1 MLTAML
7 TTVVLAAGS
16 VPPDTVCIWNQSSLP
31 GQGVITMPD
40 ARRTS
45 PRDSLAFQAGG
56 AVVKVCY
63 SRPSSRGRTMI
74 GGTSVPYGKVWRTGA
89 NEATMIHT
97 TGHLVVAGIHLDAGT
112 YSLYTVPGER
122 EWEVII
128 NRSYMQ
134 WGHES
139 TYTDSVRA
147 QEVGRGRVPAQHV
160 DQAIEQFTM
169 RAERQA
175 DGDANLILE
184 WEHSRVAIPF
194 RRMR

>member
-1 MLTAML
+1 ML
-7 TTVVLAAGS
+7 TTLLTAAVLAAGP
-16 VPPDTVCIWNQSSLP
+16 PPDTTCIWNQSSMP
-31 GQGVITMPD
+31 GSGVITMPD
-40 ARRTS
+40 ARRQS
-45 PRDSLAFQAGG
+45 PRDSVTFQAGG
-56 AVVKVCY
+56 AIVKVCY

-74 GGTSVPYGKVWRTGA
+74 GGDAVPYGRVWRTGA

-97 TGHLVVAGIHLDAGT
+97 TGHLVIAGIHVDAGT

-147 QEVGRGRVPAQHV
+147 MEVGRGRVSAQRV
-160 DQAIEQFTM
+160 EAPVEQFTM
-169 RAERQA
+169 RAEPSSG
-175 DGDANLILE
+175 GDANLILA

-194 RRMR
+194 QRMR